1 LVVSSLFTGAH
12 SAEVMSM
19 CVFPRQA
26 PLCSHVLVS
35 CHFMCMMQVRDY
47 SAAPRHG
54 CQHCALHGVL
64 QGQWSHETGACGR
77 NPPYV
82 PCSRAL
88 VLYMW
93 ALVCALSSLV
103 TAWSFLCKPP
113 VSLFVGEIPVLG
125 FNALC
130 AL

>member
-1 LVVSSLFTGAH
+1 MAASIAHFTAYFKANGATRLVRAV
-12 SAEVMSM
+12 VI
-19 CVFPRQA
+19 
-26 PLCSHVLVS
+26 
-35 CHFMCMMQVRDY
+35 
-47 SAAPRHG
+47 
-54 CQHCALHGVL
+54 
-64 QGQWSHETGACGR
+64 
-77 NPPYV
+77 PPYV